1 MCGINTDQVLSYICF
16 DLQRLLVMNFKRTLF
31 AIQEKKTGDLDD
43 SENYPTLADL
53 MKEQNTLID
62 KPVSVHQR
70 RDLDSLG

>member
-1 MCGINTDQVLSYICF
+1 
-16 DLQRLLVMNFKRTLF
+16 MNFKRTPL
-31 AIQEKKTGDLDD
+31 AIQDQKPRDLDD

-53 MKEQNTLID
+53 MKEQNTSID